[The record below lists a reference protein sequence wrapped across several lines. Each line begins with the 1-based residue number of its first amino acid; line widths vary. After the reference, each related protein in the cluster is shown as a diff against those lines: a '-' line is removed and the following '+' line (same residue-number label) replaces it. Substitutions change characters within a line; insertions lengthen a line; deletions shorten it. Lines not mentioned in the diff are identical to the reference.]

1 MRATLPESASTDI
14 YENENREYPTETYL
28 VDKSTGTIKK
38 VGGGLEAMKQAA
50 EIILD
55 TERYQNQIYTS
66 NFGREL
72 KKLIGKPPEY
82 VASMLKRRIQEAFS
96 VDKRFLS
103 VENFVFDNTELG
115 TLKCTFDIKTVYGS
129 VPGEVEI

>member
-1 MRATLPESASTDI
+1 MATLPKSANTTI

-38 VGGGLEAMKQAA
+38 VGGGLEAMKQAI

-82 VASMLKRRIQEAFS
+82 VTSMLKRRIQEAFS
-96 VDKRFLS
+96 SDKRILS
-103 VENFVFDNTELG
+103 VNDFLFDATDLG
-115 TLKCTFDIKTVYGS
+115 TLRCTFKVKTVYGTI
-129 VPGEVEI
+129 PGEVEI

>member
-1 MRATLPESASTDI
+1 MATLPESASAAI
-14 YENENREYPTETYL
+14 NENESREYPTETYL

-38 VGGGLEAMKQAA
+38 VGGGLEALKQAA

-96 VDKRFLS
+96 ADKRFLS
-103 VENFVFDNTELG
+103 IGNFVFDTSELG
-115 TLKCTFDIKTVYGS
+115 TLKCIFDIKTVYGT

>member
-1 MRATLPESASTDI
+1 MATLPESASTDI
-14 YENENREYPTETYL
+14 YENESREYPTETYL
-28 VDKSTGTIKK
+28 VDKSTGTIKR

-72 KKLIGKPPEY
+72 KKLIGK
-82 VASMLKRRIQEAFS
+82 LR
-96 VDKRFLS
+96 
-103 VENFVFDNTELG
+103 NTWPV
-115 TLKCTFDIKTVYGS
+115 C
-129 VPGEVEI
+129 

>member
-1 MRATLPESASTDI
+1 MATLPNSAKTAI

-38 VGGGLEAMKQAA
+38 VGGGLEAMKQAI

-55 TERYQNQIYTS
+55 TERYENQIYTS

-82 VASMLKRRIQEAFS
+82 VTSMLKRRIQEAFS
-96 VDKRFLS
+96 SDKRILS
-103 VENFVFDNTELG
+103 VNDFLFDDTDLG
-115 TLKCTFDIKTVYGS
+115 TLRCTFQVKTVYGTI
-129 VPGEVEI
+129 PGEVEI

>member
-1 MRATLPESASTDI
+1 MATLPDSAGVAV
-14 YENENREYPTETYL
+14 YEYEEKEYPTETYL

-38 VGGGLEAMKQAA
+38 VDGGLEAMRQAV
-50 EIILD
+50 EIALSV
-55 TERYQNQIYTS
+55 ERYQEQIYTS

-82 VASMLKRRIQEAFS
+82 VSSMLKRRIQEAFS

-103 VENFVFDNTELG
+103 VGNFVFDTSELR
-115 TLKCTFDIKTVYGS
+115 TLKCTFEIKTVYGTI
-129 VPGEVEI
+129 PGEVEI

>member
-1 MRATLPESASTDI
+1 MATLPESASVTI
-14 YENENREYPTETYL
+14 YENESREYPTETYL
-28 VDKSTGTIKK
+28 VDKSTGTIKR

-66 NFGREL
+66 NFGREI

-82 VASMLKRRIQEAFS
+82 VASMLKRRVQEAFS
-96 VDKRFLS
+96 IDKRFLS
-103 VENFVFDNTELG
+103 VDNFVFDFTELG
-115 TLKCTFDIKTVYGS
+115 TLKCTFEIKTVYGT

>member
-1 MRATLPESASTDI
+1 MATLPESAETGI
-14 YENENREYPTETYL
+14 YESEAKEYPTETYL

-72 KKLIGKPPEY
+72 EKLIGKPPEY
-82 VASMLKRRIQEAFS
+82 VASMIKRRIQEAFS

-103 VENFVFDNTELG
+103 VGNFVFDTAELG
-115 TLKCTFDIKTVYGS
+115 TLKCTFEIKTVYGT
-129 VPGEVEI
+129 VPGEVEV

>member
-1 MRATLPESASTDI
+1 MATLPESAI
-14 YENENREYPTETYL
+14 AAINENESREYPTETYL

-66 NFGREL
+66 NFGREI

-82 VASMLKRRIQEAFS
+82 VASMLKRRVQEAFS
-96 VDKRFLS
+96 IDKRFLS
-103 VENFVFDNTELG
+103 VDNFVFDSTELG
-115 TLKCTFDIKTVYGS
+115 TLKCTFEIKTVYGT

>member
-1 MRATLPESASTDI
+1 MATLPDSASAAI
-14 YENENREYPTETYL
+14 YENESKEYPTETYL
-28 VDKSTGTIKK
+28 VDKSTGTIRK

-50 EIILD
+50 EVILSV
-55 TERYQNQIYTS
+55 ERYQNQIYTS

-72 KKLIGKPPEY
+72 KKLIGKSPEY

-96 VDKRFLS
+96 ADKRFLS
-103 VENFVFDNTELG
+103 VNNFVFVTTELG
-115 TLKCTFDIKTVYGS
+115 TLKCTFEIKTVYGT

>member
-1 MRATLPESASTDI
+1 MATLPKSANTTI
-14 YENENREYPTETYL
+14 NENENREYPTETYL

-38 VGGGLEAMKQAA
+38 VGGGLEAMKQAI

-55 TERYQNQIYTS
+55 TERYENQIYTS

-82 VASMLKRRIQEAFS
+82 VTSMLKRRIQEAFS
-96 VDKRFLS
+96 SDKRILS
-103 VENFVFDNTELG
+103 VNDFLFDATDLG
-115 TLKCTFDIKTVYGS
+115 TLRCTFKVKTVYGTI
-129 VPGEVEI
+129 PGEVEI

>member
-1 MRATLPESASTDI
+1 MATLPKSANTVI

-38 VGGGLEAMKQAA
+38 VGGGLEAMKQAI

-82 VASMLKRRIQEAFS
+82 VTSMLKRRIQEAFS
-96 VDKRFLS
+96 PDKRILS
-103 VENFVFDNTELG
+103 VNDFLFDASDLG
-115 TLKCTFDIKTVYGS
+115 TLRCTFKVKTVYGTI
-129 VPGEVEI
+129 PGEVEI

>member
-1 MRATLPESASTDI
+1 MATLPESASAAI
-14 YENENREYPTETYL
+14 NENESREYPTETYL

-96 VDKRFLS
+96 ADKRFLS
-103 VENFVFDNTELG
+103 IGNFVFDTSELG
-115 TLKCTFDIKTVYGS
+115 TLKCIFDIKTVYGT

>member
-1 MRATLPESASTDI
+1 MATLPKSAITAI

-38 VGGGLEAMKQAA
+38 VGGGLEAMKQAI

-82 VASMLKRRIQEAFS
+82 VTSMLKRRIQEAFS
-96 VDKRFLS
+96 SDKRILS
-103 VENFVFDNTELG
+103 VNDFLFDATDLG
-115 TLKCTFDIKTVYGS
+115 TLRCTFKVKTVYGTI
-129 VPGEVEI
+129 PGEVEI

>member
-1 MRATLPESASTDI
+1 MATLPKSANTAI

-38 VGGGLEAMKQAA
+38 VGGGLEAMKQAI

-82 VASMLKRRIQEAFS
+82 VTSMLKRRIQEAFS
-96 VDKRFLS
+96 SDKRILS
-103 VENFVFDNTELG
+103 VNDFLFDATDLG
-115 TLKCTFDIKTVYGS
+115 TLRCTFNVKTVYGTI
-129 VPGEVEI
+129 PGEVEI

>member
-1 MRATLPESASTDI
+1 MATLPNSANTVI
-14 YENENREYPTETYL
+14 YEKENREYPTETYL

-38 VGGGLEAMKQAA
+38 VGGGLEAMKQAI
-50 EIILD
+50 EIILE

-82 VASMLKRRIQEAFS
+82 VTSMLKRRIQEAFS
-96 VDKRFLS
+96 SDKRILS
-103 VENFVFDNTELG
+103 VNDFLFDASDLG
-115 TLKCTFDIKTVYGS
+115 TLRCTFKVKTVYGTI
-129 VPGEVEI
+129 PGEVEI

>member
-1 MRATLPESASTDI
+1 MATLPKSANTAI

-38 VGGGLEAMKQAA
+38 VGGGLEAMKQAI

-82 VASMLKRRIQEAFS
+82 VTSMLKRRIQEAFS
-96 VDKRFLS
+96 SDKRILS
-103 VENFVFDNTELG
+103 VNDFLFDASDLG
-115 TLKCTFDIKTVYGS
+115 TLRCTFKVKTVFGTI
-129 VPGEVEI
+129 PGEVEI

>member
-1 MRATLPESASTDI
+1 MATLPKSANTAI

-38 VGGGLEAMKQAA
+38 VGGGLEAMKQAI

-82 VASMLKRRIQEAFS
+82 VTSMLKRRIQEAFS
-96 VDKRFLS
+96 SDKRILS
-103 VENFVFDNTELG
+103 VNDFLFDATDLG
-115 TLKCTFDIKTVYGS
+115 TLRCTFKVKTVYGTI
-129 VPGEVEI
+129 PGEVEI

>member
-1 MRATLPESASTDI
+1 MATLPNSAKTAI

-38 VGGGLEAMKQAA
+38 VGGGLEAMKQAI

-55 TERYQNQIYTS
+55 TERYENQIYTS

-82 VASMLKRRIQEAFS
+82 VTSMLKRRIQEAFS
-96 VDKRFLS
+96 SDKRILS
-103 VENFVFDNTELG
+103 VNDFLFDASDLG
-115 TLKCTFDIKTVYGS
+115 TLRCTFQVKTVYGTI
-129 VPGEVEI
+129 PGEVEI

>member
-1 MRATLPESASTDI
+1 MATLPESANTAF
-14 YENENREYPTETYL
+14 YENQSIEYPTETYL
-28 VDKSTGTIKK
+28 VDKSTGTIKR

-55 TERYQNQIYTS
+55 TERYRNQIYTS

-103 VENFVFDNTELG
+103 VDNFVFNYAELG
-115 TLKCTFDIKTVYGS
+115 VLKCTFDIKTVYGT

>member
-1 MRATLPESASTDI
+1 MATLPESSDAAI
-14 YENENREYPTETYL
+14 YENESKEYATETYL

-103 VENFVFDNTELG
+103 VDNFIFDTTELG
-115 TLKCTFDIKTVYGS
+115 TLKCTFDIKTVYGT

>member
-1 MRATLPESASTDI
+1 MATLPKSANTAI

-38 VGGGLEAMKQAA
+38 VDGGQEAMKQAI
-50 EIILD
+50 EIILA

-82 VASMLKRRIQEAFS
+82 VTSMLKRRIQEAFS
-96 VDKRFLS
+96 SDKRILS
-103 VENFVFDNTELG
+103 VNDFLFDATDLG
-115 TLKCTFDIKTVYGS
+115 TLRCTFGVKTVYGTI
-129 VPGEVEI
+129 PGEVEI

>member
-1 MRATLPESASTDI
+1 MATLPESASVTI
-14 YENENREYPTETYL
+14 YENESREYPTETYL
-28 VDKSTGTIKK
+28 VDKSTGTIKR

-66 NFGREL
+66 NFGREI

-82 VASMLKRRIQEAFS
+82 VASMLKRRVQEAFS
-96 VDKRFLS
+96 IDKRFLS
-103 VENFVFDNTELG
+103 VDNFVFDSTELG
-115 TLKCTFDIKTVYGS
+115 ALKCTFDIKTVYGT
-129 VPGEVEI
+129 VAGEVEI

>member
-1 MRATLPESASTDI
+1 MATLPKSANTTI
-14 YENENREYPTETYL
+14 NENENREYPTETYL

-38 VGGGLEAMKQAA
+38 VGGGLEAMKQAI

-82 VASMLKRRIQEAFS
+82 VTSMLKRRIQEAFS
-96 VDKRFLS
+96 SDKRILS
-103 VENFVFDNTELG
+103 VNDFLFDATDLG
-115 TLKCTFDIKTVYGS
+115 TLRCTFKVKTVYGTI
-129 VPGEVEI
+129 PGEVEI

>member
-1 MRATLPESASTDI
+1 MATLPDSAGVAV
-14 YENENREYPTETYL
+14 YEYEEKEYPTETYL

-38 VGGGLEAMKQAA
+38 VGGGLEAMRQAVEVA
-50 EIILD
+50 LSV
-55 TERYQNQIYTS
+55 ERYQEQIYTS

-82 VASMLKRRIQEAFS
+82 VSSMLKRRIQEAFS
-96 VDKRFLS
+96 VDKRILS
-103 VENFVFDNTELG
+103 VDSFAFDASELG
-115 TLKCTFDIKTVYGS
+115 TLKCTFNVKTVYGT